1 MQDDRTYRTLLL
13 ETLTA
18 FSDVCRQAGIRWWL
32 AFGSAIGAVRHGGM
46 IPWDDDVDV
55 MMPRADYERF
65 LRLQVPGYEILSLSC
80 SADDLP
86 FGYAKFLHRGTTLIE
101 QRRYP
106 RPLGVFID
114 VFPLDAAGPDPEA
127 FRCAYRGA
135 LRDYVRSFR
144 LHFWDE
150 WCSDLF
156 HGRWHAVFAA
166 VKDLLLYRPRKAAL
180 RRRVLA
186 LDRRA
191 AEVSGAGCAAG
202 ALGSGAVG
210 ASGVVGVSGSGAAG
224 ALDAVGVSGSGAAGA
239 LDAVG
244 ASGPGAAGSLSVVG
258 VSGSGAAGAL
268 DAVGVSG
275 SGAAGASGVAGVSG
289 SGAAGALDVAGVS
302 GSGAAGAL
310 DTVGVSGVDKDAEV
324 SGGPESTGKALP
336 SRLAIWSTNSEYRG
350 ITFPAQW
357 FSETV
362 LVPFEGLQAPLPVG
376 NDALLTLLYGDYMTL
391 PPVSEQRSF
400 HHHWFLDLTRGP
412 Q

>member
-1 MQDDRTYRTLLL
+1 MQNDRTYRTLLL

-166 VKDLLLYRPRKAAL
+166 VKDLLLYRPRKASL

-191 AEVSGAGCAAG
+191 AEVSGAGGVAG
-202 ALGSGAVG
+202 ALGSGASG
-210 ASGVVGVSGSGAAG
+210 ASGM
-224 ALDAVGVSGSGAAGA
+224 
-239 LDAVG
+239 
-244 ASGPGAAGSLSVVG
+244 
-258 VSGSGAAGAL
+258 
-268 DAVGVSG
+268 
-275 SGAAGASGVAGVSG
+275 
-289 SGAAGALDVAGVS
+289 AGVS

-310 DTVGVSGVDKDAEV
+310 DTVGVSGVDKDAAV
-324 SGGPESTGKALP
+324 SGGPESSGKTQP

-412 Q
+412 L

>member
-1 MQDDRTYRTLLL
+1 MQNDRTYRTLLL

-166 VKDLLLYRPRKAAL
+166 VKDLLLYRPRKASL

-191 AEVSGAGCAAG
+191 AEVSGAGWCFGFRCFGCFRYGWGFWVRCCWCFGYGWCFWGRQRRCGFGWPGKFRKDAAVPAG
-202 ALGSGAVG
+202 HLVHQLRISGHHLSGAMV
-210 ASGVVGVSGSGAAG
+210 
-224 ALDAVGVSGSGAAGA
+224 LRN
-239 LDAVG
+239 
-244 ASGPGAAGSLSVVG
+244 GP
-258 VSGSGAAGAL
+258 
-268 DAVGVSG
+268 
-275 SGAAGASGVAGVSG
+275 
-289 SGAAGALDVAGVS
+289 
-302 GSGAAGAL
+302 
-310 DTVGVSGVDKDAEV
+310 
-324 SGGPESTGKALP
+324 
-336 SRLAIWSTNSEYRG
+336 R
-350 ITFPAQW
+350 
-357 FSETV
+357 
-362 LVPFEGLQAPLPVG
+362 PV
-376 NDALLTLLYGDYMTL
+376 
-391 PPVSEQRSF
+391 
-400 HHHWFLDLTRGP
+400 
-412 Q
+412 